1 MEVAPGRLRP
11 AGGSFVRFYDLAS
24 LAKPLVTATLV
35 HAFLDLDADRR
46 YLLGFHERP
55 EPLTA
60 RLLLAHASGL
70 PAWRPFPGEALAEQ
84 LRRELDEGGHP
95 LLARSPVG
103 VARYSDLNYR
113 LLAELLEGELG
124 LPWKRLG
131 AALGL
136 SPAPWSDPPVP
147 VPPGPDREA
156 WALATNAPFPEPSP
170 ELPHDANARAGMVG
184 HAGFGATAPQLRAF
198 LSRWIGAG
206 WPARMAVET
215 ARGAEGE
222 RWGLGLQRALKGPGR
237 FGEVLDRLPLGA
249 LPHPEVIEGTCEGA
263 PPPAPALEGPPAE
276 ASAWWTHT
284 GFTGPAL
291 FVRPADGACLALLCH
306 RRGPEGGLLDLEAMR
321 ARRWEALGPFLAK
334 LA

>member
-1 MEVAPGRLRP
+1 MT
-11 AGGSFVRFYDLAS
+11 FHDLAS
-24 LAKPLVTATLV
+24 LAKPLVTATLA

-46 YLLGFHERP
+46 YLLGFHDRV

-60 RLLLAHASGL
+60 RMLLSHSSGL
-70 PAWRPFPGEALAEQ
+70 PAWRPFPGAPLAEQ

-113 LLAELLEGELG
+113 LLGELLEGELG
-124 LPWKRLG
+124 LPWKQLG

-136 SPAPWSDPPVP
+136 TPAPWKEAPEP

-156 WALATNAPFPEPSP
+156 WALATDAPFPDPAP
-170 ELPHDANARAGMVG
+170 GLPHDANARAGMIG
-184 HAGFGATAPQLRAF
+184 HAGFGATAAQLRAF
-198 LSRWIGAG
+198 LPRWIAAG

-215 ARGAEGE
+215 ARGPEGE

-237 FGEVLDRLPLGA
+237 FGEVLDQVPLGA
-249 LPHPEVIEGTCEGA
+249 LPRPVVIEGTAASE
-263 PPPAPALEGPPAE
+263 PPSAPALAGPPGE
-276 ASAWWTHT
+276 PSGWWTHT

-291 FVRPADGACLALLCH
+291 FVRPADGACVALLVH
-306 RRGPEGGLLDLEAMR
+306 RKGPEGRLLEPEALR
-321 ARRWEALGPFLAK
+321 GRRWEALRASGLGGPGALPG
-334 LA
+334 